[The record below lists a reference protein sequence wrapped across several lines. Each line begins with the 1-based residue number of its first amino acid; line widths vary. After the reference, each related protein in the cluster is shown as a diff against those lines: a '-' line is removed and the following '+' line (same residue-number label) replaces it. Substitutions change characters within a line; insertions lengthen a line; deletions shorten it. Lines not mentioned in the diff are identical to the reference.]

1 MSAYFKSDLGQ
12 TGIGG
17 GGTFQWGTYCRTA
30 RQRRFFKNISHL
42 KRRISKKT
50 GHIYLLDSFIT
61 LHSFFIS
68 SSKYVK

>member
-42 KRRISKKT
+42 KRRIKKKQDT
-50 GHIYLLDSFIT
+50 FTY
-61 LHSFFIS
+61 
-68 SSKYVK
+68 